1 MNYIQQLQHNI
12 TTSRRVRAAS
22 SFIFHS
28 AAEQSD
34 FSVHAAQL
42 RTHTPAGHVDS
53 LLSRWRCA
61 DCHLELFISQP
72 DVAAPECFITAQQFS
87 SHVV

>member
-12 TTSRRVRAAS
+12 TSSRRVRAAS

-42 RTHTPAGHVDS
+42 RTHTPAGHGG
-53 LLSRWRCA
+53 LLVEQVEVCRLSPGA
-61 DCHLELFISQP
+61 FHL
-72 DVAAPECFITAQQFS
+72 TARRGCS
-87 SHVV
+87 